1 LIEAERMACRIVL
14 VTRPSPEG
22 EVLCSGLVAKGRE
35 VVRLDPSE
43 VEARRPAPQDI
54 LLALGAD
61 PVETCEAL
69 LLQDPRCAVVVL
81 DDEPSI
87 DRAVAALRA
96 GAADFV
102 TEPADIDAVDAA
114 IQRVIERRMPSDRS
128 RRLGSLTRAFD
139 DRQQGLVGDSIVMR
153 QVRSRIERLKGSD
166 STVLITGESGTGRDA
181 VGRILHEQS
190 QRRNR
195 SFVSVSCA
203 TLSGDVD
210 ELFERLSERTL
221 GAGTPWA
228 RAAGGTLFLDEV
240 ERLPPAAQAK
250 LQRTL
255 DTRGLQSFAES
266 HDGALE
272 PRLIATSNVDLADEV
287 AAGRFKE
294 ALFDRLSAVEIR
306 LPPLRERGLDTLLLA
321 QHFVRRFARASGKE
335 VVGMTL
341 GAARML
347 MAHDWPGNVRELG
360 TWVEA
365 AVALAAQ
372 DHITES
378 ELLSNWGGVRG
389 ASDRSGHDDT
399 LMSWNSLEARH
410 IASVLEE
417 AGGNKARAARLLG
430 IDRKTLY
437 RKLERYGLDATDRQR
452 RAH

>member
-1 LIEAERMACRIVL
+1 MACRIVV
-14 VTRPSPEG
+14 VTEPSLES
-22 EVLCSGLVAKGRE
+22 EDLCAKLASRGRD

-43 VEARRPAPQDI
+43 VESRRPSPRDI
-54 LLALGAD
+54 VLTTVA
-61 PVETCEAL
+61 TCEEL
-69 LLQDPRCAVVVL
+69 LGRDPKCVVVVL
-81 DDEPSI
+81 DREPSI
-87 DRAVAALRA
+87 EKAVAALRA

-114 IQRVIERRMPSDRS
+114 IQRVIEKRMPNDRS
-128 RRLGSLTRAFD
+128 RRLDSLARGVD
-139 DRQQGLVGDSIVMR
+139 DRQQGLVGDSIVMS
-153 QVRSRIERLKGSD
+153 QVRTRIERLKGSD

-181 VGRILHEQS
+181 VARILHEQS
-190 QRRNR
+190 PRRNR
-195 SFVSVSCA
+195 PFVSVSCCTISSA
-203 TLSGDVD
+203 SDEWFGRISAGD
-210 ELFERLSERTL
+210 L
-221 GAGTPWA
+221 GASAPWR

-240 ERLPPAAQAK
+240 DRLPPASQAQLYRA
-250 LQRTL
+250 LEP
-255 DTRGLQSFAES
+255 RGLRPLAEAC
-266 HDGALE
+266 DGTLE
-272 PRLIATSNVDLADEV
+272 PRLIAASNVDLADEV

-347 MAHDWPGNVRELG
+347 LAHDWPGNVRELG

-365 AVALAAQ
+365 AVALANH

-378 ELLSNWGGVRG
+378 ELLSNWSGVRG
-389 ASDRSGHDDT
+389 ARNRSAHDDT

-417 AGGNKARAARLLG
+417 TGGNKARAARLLG

-437 RKLERYGLDATDRQR
+437 RKLERYGLDAPDRHR